1 MSDIDQVAGSVGA
14 FLASRFL
21 DKKSR
26 EYYMSKSMTPFAQK
40 DSIGLSKELIRHL
53 GDNGIPVYKFVGTG
67 LPQAFA
73 FSGTDPSTKKSTIGI
88 ALDSRIRNT
97 GVLVHEAGHALFQKP
112 ILSTN
117 PDGTR
122 TLVNKIY
129 TINRRAS
136 KPISLLSALGVAAS
150 PDKDV
155 SRNIALAGVAARSL
169 DLATELHAS
178 YKGSKLLNDLA
189 KKVNGKNLPFLK
201 RLYPFS
207 GIPTYAISSSLPLI
221 TYKLKDLF
229 NGFRKDTKQ

>member
-1 MSDIDQVAGSVGA
+1 M
-14 FLASRFL
+14 
-21 DKKSR
+21 
-26 EYYMSKSMTPFAQK
+26 EYPY
-40 DSIGLSKELIRHL
+40 INLW
-53 GDNGIPVYKFVGTG
+53 V
-67 LPQAFA
+67 QAFPKHLL
-73 FSGTDPSTKKSTIGI
+73 FLGQTLVQKKPIIGI

-97 GVLVHEAGHALFQKP
+97 GVLAHEAGHALFQKP

-117 PDGTR
+117 PNDTR
-122 TLVNKIY
+122 TLASKIY
-129 TINRRAS
+129 NITSKAR
-136 KPISLLSALGVAAS
+136 KPISFLSALGVAAS
-150 PDKDV
+150 PDRDV

-178 YKGSKLLNDLA
+178 YKGSKLLNALS

-201 RLYPFS
+201 KLYPFS